1 MAETYFVI
9 SLSSLLVIFP
19 LLLLHPILKKHV
31 SPGKRLALWI
41 IIALRLII
49 PLRLPV
55 AELPPPPYS
64 PPSSDSSHYV
74 YEPPSESIVQELP
87 LTSEAP
93 PAPVKKADVKTI
105 FSILYYAGAAVFFL
119 WRIGSLVLFSARL
132 KPSLKKLGVYEKIP
146 VFSSEDISS
155 PILYGFFRPKIV
167 LPDRDYTAFEKEVI
181 LLHEYTHFKHRD
193 IFIKLLLT
201 FASAL
206 HFYNPFVHLM
216 CRKAAEDMECFCDS
230 SVVRGKPRDYLIR
243 YSEIILKIA
252 PKKEN

>member
-1 MAETYFVI
+1 MAETYFLI
-9 SLSSLLVIFP
+9 SLSSLFIILP
-19 LLLLHPILKKHV
+19 LLLLHPVLKKHV
-31 SPGKRLALWI
+31 SPGKRLAIWL

-55 AELPPPPYS
+55 PELPPPPYS
-64 PPSSDSSHYV
+64 PPAEDSSHYV
-74 YEPPSESIVQELP
+74 YEPPSESSVQELP

-93 PAPVKKADVKTI
+93 PAPAKKADVKMI
-105 FSILYYAGAAVFFL
+105 SSILYYAGAAVFFL
-119 WRIGSLVLFSARL
+119 WRIGSLVIFSARL
-132 KPSLKKLGVYEKIP
+132 KPSLKKLSVYEKIP
-146 VFSSEDISS
+146 VFLSEDISS

-167 LPDRDYTAFEKEVI
+167 LPDRDYTDFEKEVI

-201 FASAL
+201 LASAL

-216 CRKAAEDMECFCDS
+216 CKKAAEDMECFCDS
-230 SVVRGKPRDYLIR
+230 SVVCGKPRDYLIR